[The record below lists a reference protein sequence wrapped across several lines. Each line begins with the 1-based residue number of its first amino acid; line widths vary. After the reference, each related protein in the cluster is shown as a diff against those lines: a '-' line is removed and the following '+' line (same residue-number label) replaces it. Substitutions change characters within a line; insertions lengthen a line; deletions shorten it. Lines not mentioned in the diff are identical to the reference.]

1 MSWQRATTVD
11 ALAAGPVVF
20 HQSPSQ
26 IVLYRVEDQVFA
38 IDNRCPHEG
47 YPLAEGTLDEH
58 CQLTCNWHNW
68 KFRLADGVCLLGG
81 DHVRAYDVKI
91 EAGEVWIDL
100 SLPDPQVQQAGIL
113 HGFETAFQ
121 QRDTG
126 RICRELTRLEFHRLD
141 PEEALRRAIAWSYDR
156 LEFGTTH
163 AYAATADWLALADR
177 YADDWER
184 RLVCL
189 AEAVDHMAHDALRR
203 PRYPYAEGS
212 VMFSSDAFQEAVEN
226 EDSATAAALVRY
238 GLAEGLHFDTLEHD
252 FTRAALQHYNDFG
265 HSLIYVQKT
274 GELIVRLGAECEAW
288 LLPAL
293 ARHLCYATREDL
305 IPEFKGVAAALAAL
319 PARAGEQVEQP
330 SLSGLQTGGVRGALS
345 WVSTNLK
352 THCVTAVFDAL
363 LQANAQ
369 NQVGFDT
376 SYQDSFDRPVNDSV
390 GWLSFTHALT
400 FSQAVAAQCDK
411 FPDQWPRGLLQM
423 ACFVGRNQRFLD
435 PRIDW
440 EKWQVA
446 DAESYLKEVQ
456 QRLLDHGLRDP
467 IFSAH
472 LLKTTM
478 AVERLISDC
487 QPDTAVWLLAA
498 LRRFL
503 ESPLKQKH
511 IRRLARQA
519 IDLVG
524 RDFPGCSGATEEGQ
538 RWKP

>member
-1 MSWQRATTVD
+1 MNWRSV
-11 ALAAGPVVF
+11 AAETDVSNGRLVVK
-20 HQSPSQ
+20 QGSLQ
-26 IVLYRVEDQVFA
+26 ILLLKTDSGWYA

-47 YPLAEGTLDEH
+47 YPLAEGTLDEQ

-68 KFRLADGVCLLGG
+68 KFRLADGACVLGG
-81 DHVRAYDVKI
+81 DHVRAYDVKV

-100 SLPDPQVQQAGIL
+100 SLPDPQVRQASIL
-113 HGFETAFQ
+113 NGFETAFQ
-121 QRDTG
+121 KRDTG
-126 RICRELTRLEFHRLD
+126 RICRELTRLEFHRLN
-141 PEEALRRAIAWSYDR
+141 PEEALCRAIAWSHDR
-156 LEFGTTH
+156 LEFGTSH

-177 YADDWER
+177 YAEDWER

-203 PRYPYAEGS
+203 PRYPYAETS
-212 VMFSSDAFQEAVEN
+212 AAFSPRAFQEAVEQ
-226 EDSATAAALVRY
+226 EDSATAEALVHCA
-238 GLAEGLHFDTLEHD
+238 LAEGLHFDTLEHD
-252 FTRAALQHYNDFG
+252 FTCAALQHYNDFG

-274 GELIVRLGAECEAW
+274 GELIARLGAACEVW

-305 IPEFKGVAAALAAL
+305 IPEFKGVTAALAAL
-319 PARAGEQVEQP
+319 PARAGEQVERP
-330 SLSGLQTGGVRGALS
+330 SLSGLQTGGVCGALS
-345 WVSTNLK
+345 WVTTTLK
-352 THCVTAVFDAL
+352 THCVAAVFDAL
-363 LQANAQ
+363 LQVNAR

-376 SYQDSFDRPVNDSV
+376 SYQESFDRPVNDSV

-400 FSQAVAAQCDK
+400 FSQAVAVQCGK
-411 FPDQWPRGLLQM
+411 FPDQWFRGLLQM

-435 PRIDW
+435 SQI
-440 EKWQVA
+440 ELAEWQVT
-446 DAESYLKEVQ
+446 DATAYLEQVCE
-456 QRLLDHGLRDP
+456 RVLDHGMRDP
-467 IFSAH
+467 IISAH
-472 LLKTTM
+472 LLKTAM

-524 RDFPGCSGATEEGQ
+524 RDFSKRTGMA
-538 RWKP
+538 

>member
-1 MSWQRATTVD
+1 MNWIRIASETDVSNGR
-11 ALAAGPVVF
+11 LVVK
-20 HQSPSQ
+20 QGSLQ
-26 IVLYRVEDQVFA
+26 ILLLKADSRWYA

-100 SLPDPQVQQAGIL
+100 SLPDSQVQQAGIL

-177 YADDWER
+177 YAEDWER

-203 PRYPYAEGS
+203 PRYPYAAGS
-212 VMFSSDAFQEAVEN
+212 VMFSSAAFQAAVEH
-226 EDSATAAALVRY
+226 EDSATAAALVHC

-274 GELIVRLGAECEAW
+274 GELIARLGAECEAW

-319 PARAGEQVEQP
+319 PPRAGDQVEQP

-352 THCVTAVFDAL
+352 THCVRAVFDAL
-363 LQANAQ
+363 LQVNAR

-400 FSQAVAAQCDK
+400 FSQSVAAQCAK

-435 PRIDW
+435 PRIDR

-524 RDFPGCSGATEEGQ
+524 RDFPGWSGATEKGQ
-538 RWKP
+538 